1 MGSGLE
7 IHIQLHFCPRITSR
21 KTGKFG
27 KIQKSA
33 KKKPEKQ
40 KIKILIFE

>member
-33 KKKPEKQ
+33 KKNQ
-40 KIKILIFE
+40 KNKKSKY